1 MASVN
6 SANNA
11 KIKSVKPQGAA
22 SGRRLAPS
30 SGVNYLKPY
39 AVRYNAGVMGMPRGG
54 ARPQPKKAAPP
65 PPVQKRRRKERD
77 YFFIM
82 RRGVCFLMLLL
93 AIVWVAVIAMNYLAI
108 MPQYTSFLVAPDLT
122 PLDDRLDTETGEMD
136 DGGNAI
142 VIPYQDKSVYI
153 SFIDPI
159 FGALKALFG
168 LSMTDSEGNSMSP
181 FYDSFSPAIAGTAE
195 NTGNENAENTDDE
208 NSENTENTENTEDE
222 TEGPVAEASEN
233 EDGTEATDDTE
244 NTEGEDAE
252 GTDGETTEGENTE
265 GENTEGEQTA
275 TEDTAIKF
283 GYVEANT
290 NIDEEARSQDSM
302 GSIASMAFNY
312 APVILVVGA
321 VFAVLL
327 IVFAFLSLFGR
338 RIFKGFGI
346 MSIIMLLAGL
356 AMFVAG
362 LAAMGNYMGNP
373 SITEDGVLVSVLDFS
388 QLMNFAFGVFQGA
401 PATALDPATDVMPLT
416 LVSGYGMLIILVVPV
431 VILLLSIFARKKVP
445 YSIFDK

>member
-1 MASVN
+1 MASVK

-11 KIKSVKPQGAA
+11 KQRSVKPQVAA
-22 SGRRLAPS
+22 PRPAMNPAG
-30 SGVNYLKPY
+30 GVRYLKPY
-39 AVRYNAGVMGMPRGG
+39 AVRYNAGVTGMPRG
-54 ARPQPKKAAPP
+54 ARPAPRKQAPP
-65 PPVQKRRRKERD
+65 PPVQKNRKKERD

-208 NSENTENTENTEDE
+208 NSENTENTENTENE

-252 GTDGETTEGENTE
+252 GTEGTDGETSE

-312 APVILVVGA
+312 APIILVVGA

>member
-22 SGRRLAPS
+22 SGRRLVPS

-39 AVRYNAGVMGMPRGG
+39 AVRYNAGVAGMPRGG
-54 ARPQPKKAAPP
+54 ARPQPKKAPP

-195 NTGNENAENTDDE
+195 NTGNENAENTDGE
-208 NSENTENTENTEDE
+208 NSENTENTENTKNE

-233 EDGTEATDDTE
+233 EDGTEATDDTD

-252 GTDGETTEGENTE
+252 GTDGETTE

-312 APVILVVGA
+312 APIILVVGA

-401 PATALDPATDVMPLT
+401 PATALDPATDVMPLK

>member
-1 MASVN
+1 M
-6 SANNA
+6 
-11 KIKSVKPQGAA
+11 KT
-22 SGRRLAPS
+22 
-30 SGVNYLKPY
+30 
-39 AVRYNAGVMGMPRGG
+39 
-54 ARPQPKKAAPP
+54 PK
-65 PPVQKRRRKERD
+65 
-77 YFFIM
+77 
-82 RRGVCFLMLLL
+82 
-93 AIVWVAVIAMNYLAI
+93 
-108 MPQYTSFLVAPDLT
+108 T
-122 PLDDRLDTETGEMD
+122 PTTKTEG
-136 DGGNAI
+136 
-142 VIPYQDKSVYI
+142 
-153 SFIDPI
+153 
-159 FGALKALFG
+159 
-168 LSMTDSEGNSMSP
+168 
-181 FYDSFSPAIAGTAE
+181 
-195 NTGNENAENTDDE
+195 TDDE
-208 NSENTENTENTEDE
+208 TTDDE
-222 TEGPVAEASEN
+222 T
-233 EDGTEATDDTE
+233 
-244 NTEGEDAE
+244 
-252 GTDGETTEGENTE
+252 TDGET
-265 GENTEGEQTA
+265 TEGEQTA

-290 NIDEEARSQDSM
+290 NIDEEARSQDS
-302 GSIASMAFNY
+302 NY
-312 APVILVVGA
+312 APIILVVGA

>member
-195 NTGNENAENTDDE
+195 NTGNENDENTDDE
-208 NSENTENTENTEDE
+208 NSENTENTENTENE

-252 GTDGETTEGENTE
+252 GTDDET
-265 GENTEGEQTA
+265 TEGEQTA

-312 APVILVVGA
+312 APIILVVGA

>member
-11 KIKSVKPQGAA
+11 KFKSVKPQGAA
-22 SGRRLAPS
+22 SGRRLVPS

-39 AVRYNAGVMGMPRGG
+39 AVRYNAGVAGMPRGG
-54 ARPQPKKAAPP
+54 ARPQPKKAAP

-208 NSENTENTENTEDE
+208 NSENTENTENEP
-222 TEGPVAEASEN
+222 EGPVAEASEN

-252 GTDGETTEGENTE
+252 GTDGETTEDTE

-312 APVILVVGA
+312 APIILVVGA